1 MITITDCKGG
11 GGSVL
16 ITVDYTGGR
25 GVKKGLNFD
34 YVVCERSLTALSLL
48 GIAVN

>member
-25 GVKKGLNFD
+25 GGQKGAKF
-34 YVVCERSLTALSLL
+34 
-48 GIAVN
+48 

>member
-16 ITVDYTGGR
+16 ITVDYTGGE
-25 GVKKGLNFD
+25 GGQKGAKF
-34 YVVCERSLTALSLL
+34 
-48 GIAVN
+48 